1 MATGIPRHG
10 IKRSSSGVCSVIAEY
25 AARLC
30 ALAEYTVQLCALAEY
45 TVQVCALAEYTVQL
59 CAIAEYTVELCAL
72 AEYAVICLQLYNK
85 WLTIFRLSHYGVL
98 K

>member
-25 AARLC
+25 AARL
-30 ALAEYTVQLCALAEY
+30 
-45 TVQVCALAEYTVQL
+45 CALAEYTVQL